1 MKYKAALFDLDG
13 TLLDT
18 LEDLADSMNA
28 VLSSF
33 SMPTHPSA
41 PYRYYVGNGMENL
54 ARRAAPDTTDNET
67 IKKMAVKMGEIYKN
81 NWHKKTHIYPGVVE
95 LLDNLENRGIRLTV
109 LSNKPDLFTQ
119 LMIRHYFGESRFCQI
134 FGARDGVAKKPDPIA
149 AFEIADALSI
159 APAEFLYFGDT
170 NTDMETG
177 VAAGMFTI
185 GVTWGFRPR
194 EELEDAGAMAIID
207 HPLDAL
213 KYLE

>member
-18 LEDLADSMNA
+18 LDDLAGSMNA

-33 SMPTHPSA
+33 SMPPHPSA
-41 PYRYYVGNGMENL
+41 PYRYYVGDGMENL
-54 ARRAAPDTTDNET
+54 ARRAAPEGTDNET
-67 IKKMAVKMGEIYKN
+67 IKKMAEKMGEIYRKN
-81 NWHKKTHIYPGVVE
+81 WNKQTHIYPGIME
-95 LLDNLENRGIRLTV
+95 LLDNLENRGIQLAV

-119 LMIRHYFGESRFCQI
+119 LMINHYFGESRFAKV
-134 FGARDGVAKKPDPIA
+134 FGAREGVAKKPDPVA
-149 AFEIADALSI
+149 AFEIADALSV

-170 NTDMETG
+170 NTDMQTG

-194 EELEDAGAMAIID
+194 KELEDSGAMAIIN

-213 KYLE
+213 KYLD